1 QVAKVAKAMVL
12 ILTLGALMLA
22 IYSSMSL
29 MSLLLMGFAG
39 VTQLFPG
46 VILGLFSKRVTTA
59 GIFAGLLAGIVLSV
73 ALMLTGRDP
82 YHGLN
87 AGFLAL
93 GLNFAVTAAVTALTP
108 ADANG
113 FGQPELPLAANSAK
127 ATFT

>member
-1 QVAKVAKAMVL
+1 
-12 ILTLGALMLA
+12 
-22 IYSSMSL
+22 
-29 MSLLLMGFAG
+29 MGFAG

-108 ADANG
+108 EDASG
-113 FGQPELPLAANSAK
+113 FDQPELPLAAHSPE
-127 ATFT
+127 ATFS